1 MELEY
6 YYAPKGKVY
15 ERKDGSF
22 QTYAVA
28 LPKGEDVNKNYILV
42 DLKEVK

>member
-1 MELEY
+1 MELNY
-6 YYAPKGKVY
+6 YKAPEGKVY

-22 QTYAVA
+22 QTYVVA
-28 LPKGEDVNKNYILV
+28 LPKGEDLNKNYILI